1 MARKESDGVGR
12 NHSASA
18 KEKKRWRLEND
29 PTERNKQTRLPLT
42 CRSRKSFQFFPLC
55 SPDSKTNNIEA
66 AWITWLMPRSSWPT
80 LCAPLG
86 RSCDDRPL
94 VKRSDACRPPHMTLV
109 FPAIKKISNE
119 LGGQCTKKPTAGRWG
134 LGQMIP
140 PDEKGTKAA
149 EHKVRHNF

>member
-1 MARKESDGVGR
+1 MTV
-12 NHSASA
+12 
-18 KEKKRWRLEND
+18 
-29 PTERNKQTRLPLT
+29 
-42 CRSRKSFQFFPLC
+42 
-55 SPDSKTNNIEA
+55 
-66 AWITWLMPRSSWPT
+66 RSSR
-80 LCAPLG
+80 G
-86 RSCDDRPL
+86 RTRVGLPQ
-94 VKRSDACRPPHMTLV
+94 MTLV

>member
-18 KEKKRWRLEND
+18 KEKKDGDLKMIRQREISR
-29 PTERNKQTRLPLT
+29 PGLPLT

-94 VKRSDACRPPHMTLV
+94 VKRSDACRPPQMTLV